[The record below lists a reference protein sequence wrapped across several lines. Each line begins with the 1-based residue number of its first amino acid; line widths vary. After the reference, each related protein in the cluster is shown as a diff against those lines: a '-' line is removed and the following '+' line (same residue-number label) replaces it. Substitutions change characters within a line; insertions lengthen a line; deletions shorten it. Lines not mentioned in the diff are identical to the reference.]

1 MNVETRPITQAKKTI
16 GSVFSFDIFLLLIV
30 VALVIVGIVM
40 VYSSSWN
47 FAVWAGRDTSYLL
60 SRQVL
65 WLAVGTGAAVFASLF
80 DYHRYKPFLLI
91 MLVGTIGMLAAVLV
105 FGEERF
111 SATRTFIAGAG
122 QPSEFAKLVVII
134 YLAFWLFN
142 RREKINNIFFGLL
155 PLAGILGLV
164 SSFIAL
170 QPDLSAVITIMAI
183 GAIMFFLIGADFRQ
197 ILSVIILMAIAGSF
211 IIFFSEKGRNR
222 VNEYMAGLQDP
233 VNTSYH
239 IQHSMKAI
247 AEGKIFGVGIGN
259 GTVKYSLPVSWT
271 DSIFAVIVEETGLV
285 GAAVVILLYILLLWR
300 GLYIASRAPDE
311 LGKLMA
317 AGITLWIILEAL
329 INMGVLVNLI
339 PSAGNALPL
348 ISAGG
353 SNLVSVLLGLGI
365 LMNIS
370 RMTSKQKQEEESSRR
385 YAGAVVDMRWR
396 DGGRSLPRARRSAN
410 TRS

>member
-1 MNVETRPITQAKKTI
+1 MNVETRPIAQVKKTI
-16 GSVFSFDIFLLLIV
+16 GSVFPFDIFLLLIV

-60 SRQVL
+60 TRQVM
-65 WLAVGTGAAVFASLF
+65 WLVVGTGAAVFASLF

-142 RREKINNIFFGLL
+142 RREKINNIFFGLI

-247 AEGKIFGVGIGN
+247 AEGELFGVGIGN

-285 GAAVVILLYILLLWR
+285 GAAVVILLYLLLLWR

-370 RMTSKQKQEEESSRR
+370 HMTAKQKQEEESSRR

-396 DGGRSLPRARRSAN
+396 DGGRSLPRARRSAD

>member
-1 MNVETRPITQAKKTI
+1 M
-16 GSVFSFDIFLLLIV
+16 

-60 SRQVL
+60 TRQVM
-65 WLAVGTGAAVFASLF
+65 WLVVGTGAAVFASLF

-142 RREKINNIFFGLL
+142 RREKINNIFFGLI

-197 ILSVIILMAIAGSF
+197 ILLS
-211 IIFFSEKGRNR
+211 
-222 VNEYMAGLQDP
+222 
-233 VNTSYH
+233 
-239 IQHSMKAI
+239 
-247 AEGKIFGVGIGN
+247 
-259 GTVKYSLPVSWT
+259 
-271 DSIFAVIVEETGLV
+271 
-285 GAAVVILLYILLLWR
+285 
-300 GLYIASRAPDE
+300 
-311 LGKLMA
+311 
-317 AGITLWIILEAL
+317 
-329 INMGVLVNLI
+329 
-339 PSAGNALPL
+339 
-348 ISAGG
+348 
-353 SNLVSVLLGLGI
+353 
-365 LMNIS
+365 
-370 RMTSKQKQEEESSRR
+370 
-385 YAGAVVDMRWR
+385 
-396 DGGRSLPRARRSAN
+396 
-410 TRS
+410 

>member
-1 MNVETRPITQAKKTI
+1 MNVETRPITQVKKTI

-60 SRQVL
+60 TRQVM
-65 WLAVGTGAAVFASLF
+65 WLVVGIAAAVFASVF

-91 MLVGTIGMLAAVLV
+91 MLLGTIGMLAAVLL

-122 QPSEFAKLVVII
+122 QPSEVAKLVVII
-134 YLAFWLFN
+134 YLSFWLYN

-233 VNTSYH
+233 VKTSYH

-247 AEGKIFGVGIGN
+247 AEGKLFGVGIGN

-285 GAAVVILLYILLLWR
+285 GAAVVILLYLLLLWR

-317 AGITLWIILEAL
+317 AGITLWIILEAM

-353 SNLVSVLLGLGI
+353 SNLVSVLIGLGI

-370 RMTSKQKQEEESSRR
+370 RMTAKQKQEEESNRR

-396 DGGRSLPRARRSAN
+396 DGGRSLPSPRRSAN
-410 TRS
+410 TRN

>member
-1 MNVETRPITQAKKTI
+1 MNVETRPIAQVKKTI
-16 GSVFSFDIFLLLIV
+16 GSVFPFDIFLLLIV

-60 SRQVL
+60 TRQVM
-65 WLAVGTGAAVFASLF
+65 WLVVGTGAAVFASLF

-142 RREKINNIFFGLL
+142 RREKINNIFFGLI

-247 AEGKIFGVGIGN
+247 AEGELFGVGIGN

-285 GAAVVILLYILLLWR
+285 GAAVVILLYLLLLWR

-353 SNLVSVLLGLGI
+353 SNLVSVLIGLGI

-370 RMTSKQKQEEESSRR
+370 RMTAKQKQEEESSRR

-396 DGGRSLPRARRSAN
+396 DGGRSLPRARRSAD

>member
-1 MNVETRPITQAKKTI
+1 MDVETRPINPTKKTF
-16 GSVFSFDIFLLLIV
+16 GSVFTFDVLLLLIV
-30 VALVIVGIVM
+30 VALVIIGIIM

-60 SRQVL
+60 TRQVL
-65 WLAVGTGAAVFASLF
+65 WLVVGSAAAVFASVF
-80 DYHRYKPFLLI
+80 DYHRYKPFLLP
-91 MLVGTIGMLAAVLV
+91 MLIVTVGMLAAVLI

-111 SATRTFIAGAG
+111 SATRTFISGAG

-134 YLAFWLFN
+134 YLSFWLYN

-155 PLAGILGLV
+155 PLGGILGLV
-164 SSFIAL
+164 SSFFAL

-183 GAIMFFLIGADFRQ
+183 GAIMFFLVGADFRQ
-197 ILSVIILMAIAGSF
+197 ILSVIILMAIAGTLIISF
-211 IIFFSEKGRNR
+211 SDKGRNR
-222 VNEYMAGLQDP
+222 VSEYVAGLQDP

-247 AEGKIFGVGIGN
+247 AEGKVFGVGIGN

-285 GAAVVILLYILLLWR
+285 GSAFVILLYILLMWR
-300 GLYIASRAPDE
+300 GLYIASRALDE
-311 LGKLMA
+311 LGRLLA
-317 AGITLWIILEAL
+317 AGITLWIILEAM

-353 SNLVSVLLGLGI
+353 SNLVSVLIGLGI

-370 RMTSKQKQEEESSRR
+370 HMTMKQKQEEEANRR

-396 DGGRSLPRARRSAN
+396 DGGRSLPRTRRSAN
-410 TRS
+410 IRN